1 MLLDG
6 SYLPDVE
13 LLMEKLKLERRKRI
27 GEGKIKVWK
36 DICV

>member
-13 LLMEKLKLERRKRI
+13 KIMEKLKLARRQQVQEKLL
-27 GEGKIKVWK
+27 KVGGPYF
-36 DICV
+36 